1 MMNNNQKLEEKN
13 YSVNNLYNKN
23 RKSIIDIIKSINT
36 ALYNSSQ
43 TFFLCLYYMDLIFN
57 NSNFDKLFKLFYE
70 DKEDDLKIE
79 INKSDIIM
87 ISLSCLIV
95 ATKYNENDP
104 NVPNII
110 SFINL
115 CSYYSFN
122 KFNYKVNDIT
132 KAEVIVLKFLE
143 YKLNYFTLYHYFS
156 FFFTHGFLFENIFEK
171 EIIKEQKYKKDE
183 LLEKIYILSREI
195 MNKFVE
201 DNNNIN
207 YILGNKIYFTSIQ
220 ILIWSTEHILNISF
234 IELFKEEKNIF
245 TLLYKIDLE
254 GNKDNNEKIKNI
266 IKKINDD
273 IHKKGKNNRNDN
285 NFRNNVQFNT
295 DNKEN
300 YVANPN
306 SKGINNKNVNI
317 HNHNHNHNNL
327 LTSCDKY
334 YLDKYKNNNYLD
346 NKLKNEKLNIKN
358 KYKFYFLKYKFMN
371 KNTTIKSKSTNNY
384 KYKQLFQNGN
394 NFYKNKKYHYSSD
407 KKNIA
412 EENDKKEQNKEKQI
426 QLKNLVDNLDK
437 KFTKTNIKSNYNKD
451 KDKNTLNQLDNN
463 NLMTLNYHYDNNTYT
478 NTLYNLQNFNDI
490 DSKKDIVYKTKMIL
504 EKYNNPSSINYINNF
519 ISSNNSNNNNNNES
533 NYYYNKL
540 YENKKNYILNNRYN
554 LKENIPNN
562 HISNSMTINQLKNKN
577 IDFIKTTKLINEN
590 TNYNYYNINSYMN
603 NNGKYYKKEDNELNK
618 NYTYGTFYQY
628 GKLNQYEN
636 IDKFC
641 NTYQKSNYN
650 YIPYY
655 FKSSNKCYY

>member
-23 RKSIIDIIKSINT
+23 RKYIIGIIKSINT

-254 GNKDNNEKIKNI
+254 GNKDNNEEIKNI

-273 IHKKGKNNRNDN
+273 IHKKGKNNRN
-285 NFRNNVQFNT
+285 
-295 DNKEN
+295 
-300 YVANPN
+300 
-306 SKGINNKNVNI
+306 
-317 HNHNHNHNNL
+317 
-327 LTSCDKY
+327 
-334 YLDKYKNNNYLD
+334 
-346 NKLKNEKLNIKN
+346 
-358 KYKFYFLKYKFMN
+358 
-371 KNTTIKSKSTNNY
+371 
-384 KYKQLFQNGN
+384 
-394 NFYKNKKYHYSSD
+394 
-407 KKNIA
+407 
-412 EENDKKEQNKEKQI
+412 
-426 QLKNLVDNLDK
+426 
-437 KFTKTNIKSNYNKD
+437 
-451 KDKNTLNQLDNN
+451 
-463 NLMTLNYHYDNNTYT
+463 
-478 NTLYNLQNFNDI
+478 
-490 DSKKDIVYKTKMIL
+490 
-504 EKYNNPSSINYINNF
+504 
-519 ISSNNSNNNNNNES
+519 
-533 NYYYNKL
+533 
-540 YENKKNYILNNRYN
+540 
-554 LKENIPNN
+554 
-562 HISNSMTINQLKNKN
+562 
-577 IDFIKTTKLINEN
+577 
-590 TNYNYYNINSYMN
+590 
-603 NNGKYYKKEDNELNK
+603 
-618 NYTYGTFYQY
+618 
-628 GKLNQYEN
+628 
-636 IDKFC
+636 
-641 NTYQKSNYN
+641 
-650 YIPYY
+650 
-655 FKSSNKCYY
+655 